1 MQYAEITSKLHIK
14 TRAYTFATSK
24 SQPDDLLEL
33 IIMNTSTVRCSNF
46 DSGPKIP
53 YPSLP

>member
-1 MQYAEITSKLHIK
+1 MQYAEIRQNFTFK

-33 IIMNTSTVRCSNF
+33 IIINTFTVLEF
-46 DSGPKIP
+46 
-53 YPSLP
+53 